1 MSRTRGT
8 DSLTLAERHTMR
20 ARYVNGESASA
31 IAKDMR
37 RDTATVSAV
46 VRGIHQIP
54 RRAATSGPVCD
65 QPHCDYPARSGSCR
79 WCRQAAAC
87 NESPLALTG
96 GRWVSRR
103 GIQVWEAGS

>member
-20 ARYVNGESASA
+20 VRYVNGESASA
-31 IAKDMR
+31 IAASMH
-37 RDTATVSAV
+37 RDATTVSAV
-46 VRGIHQIP
+46 VRGIHQLP
-54 RRAATSGPVCD
+54 KRAASGRVCD

>member
-20 ARYVNGESASA
+20 ARYLNGESARA
-31 IAKDMR
+31 IAASMH
-37 RDTATVSAV
+37 RDATTVSAV

-54 RRAATSGPVCD
+54 RRAATSGRVCD
-65 QPHCDYPARSGSCR
+65 QPHCDNPTTTGTCRSCR
-79 WCRQAAAC
+79 EARAC

>member
-31 IAKDMR
+31 IAASMH
-37 RDTATVSAV
+37 RDTTTVSAV
-46 VRGIHQIP
+46 VRGIHQLP
-54 RRAATSGPVCD
+54 KRAATGPVCD

-103 GIQVWEAGS
+103 GIQVWEASA